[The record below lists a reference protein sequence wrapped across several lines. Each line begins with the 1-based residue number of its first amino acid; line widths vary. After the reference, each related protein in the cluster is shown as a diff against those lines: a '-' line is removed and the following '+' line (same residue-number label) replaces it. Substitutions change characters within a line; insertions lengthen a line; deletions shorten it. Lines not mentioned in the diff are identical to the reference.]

1 MSELLFDVADEIAT
15 ITLNRP
21 QARNALSTEMRVRF
35 DEVFAELQ
43 DRAGQDV
50 KALIITGAGGAFC
63 AGGDVKA
70 MGERDKSPIKG
81 RNRLREAH
89 QRIYDLLN
97 IELPTV
103 ALVDGAAAGAGCNL
117 ALAADFVLAT
127 PRAMF
132 MEAFGRIGLVPDWG
146 GFFILPRLV
155 GLAKA
160 KEMVFT
166 ARKIR
171 AEEALEMGLV
181 YKIVGQETAMDEA
194 REFAGRFRNASTTAI
209 GVAKNI
215 LNNSFNSD
223 LKSLLEFEAMAQGIC
238 ATSEYHEEAVRRFR
252 EKEPALFDWE
262 SLDTPTD
269 PKTLKDGSQSS

>member
-1 MSELLFDVADEIAT
+1 MNESNQLLFDVSDDIAT

-21 QARNALSTEMRVRF
+21 EARNALSSEITAGL
-35 DEVFAELQ
+35 DHAFAQINE
-43 DRAGQDV
+43 RAGDDI
-50 KALIITGAGGAFC
+50 KAVIITGAGGAFC

-70 MGERDKSPIKG
+70 MGDREKNPIDG
-81 RNRLREAH
+81 RNRLRSSH
-89 QRIYDLLN
+89 HRIHDLFSM
-97 IELPTV
+97 EVPTI

-166 ARKIR
+166 ARKIG
-171 AEEALEMGLV
+171 AEEAKEMGLV
-181 YKIVGQETAMDEA
+181 FRIVNQEGAMDEA
-194 REFAGRFRNASTTAI
+194 RAFAKRFTAASTTAI
-209 GVAKNI
+209 GMAKSI
-215 LNNSFNSD
+215 LNNSFNTD
-223 LKSLLEFEAMAQGIC
+223 LKGLLEMEAFAQGMC
-238 ATSEYHEEAVRRFR
+238 STSDYHSEAVRRFR
-252 EKEPALFDWE
+252 EKEPAMFDWE
-262 SLDTPTD
+262 RFEAQD
-269 PKTLKDGSQSS
+269 KEQERN